1 MKKSTFNTIKKLS
14 KKSSIV
20 AIDKTVLI
28 DASGITATDL
38 ETWYQIA
45 LPDGWKVTGAGVV
58 SLEILQATAGAK
70 SVQID
75 FETWAGVFN
84 IDGRTFRSSVEPAY
98 DFPKPPDTLNML
110 IDGRIFS
117 KDVAGVLDFLGKDEL
132 RPAMLGAYIGADIV
146 GTNAHILRY
155 IKSDYEGAPFILTR
169 AGVELVKSCL
179 KDVETWTVKQD
190 KYNVCLT
197 SKGGGRIIA
206 RKIAETYPPYK
217 TVIPQNNEGLITL
230 DKNELQR
237 TLKSLES
244 VVNKNT
250 NQIELKTIDAG
261 GVTVK
266 GFDIDRQTESTQ
278 ELRAGVEGLPSAFRI
293 GFNSKYL
300 QTVCSNIAG
309 DSFNMQLSQPNRAG
323 VVNDEI
329 LIMPVMLSE

>member
-1 MKKSTFNTIKKLS
+1 M
-14 KKSSIV
+14 
-20 AIDKTVLI
+20 
-28 DASGITATDL
+28 
-38 ETWYQIA
+38 
-45 LPDGWKVTGAGVV
+45 LP
-58 SLEILQATAGAK
+58 
-70 SVQID
+70 
-75 FETWAGVFN
+75 
-84 IDGRTFRSSVEPAY
+84 Y
-98 DFPKPPDTLNML
+98 
-110 IDGRIFS
+110 GRIIA
-117 KDVAGVLDFLGKDEL
+117 KNVVGVLDFLGKDEL

-155 IKSDYEGAPFILTR
+155 IKTEYEGEPFILTR
-169 AGVELVKSCL
+169 AGVELIKACL

-197 SKGGGRIIA
+197 SAGVGRIIA

-230 DKNELQR
+230 DKKELQR

-250 NQIELKTIDAG
+250 TQIELKTIDAG
-261 GVTVK
+261 VVAVK
-266 GFDIDRQTESTQ
+266 GVDIDRQTESSQ
-278 ELRAGVEGLPSAFRI
+278 ELNAGVEGLASAFRI

-309 DSFNMQLSQPNRAG
+309 DTVSMELSAPNRAG
-323 VVNDEI
+323 VVNNEI

>member
-1 MKKSTFNTIKKLS
+1 MKKTTFNTIKKVS
-14 KKSSIV
+14 KKSSIA
-20 AIDKTVLI
+20 AIDKAVLI
-28 DASGITATDL
+28 DASAITATDL

-45 LPDGWKVTGAGVV
+45 LPDGWTVTGAGVV
-58 SLEILQATAGAK
+58 SLDILQATAGAK

-84 IDGRTFRSSVEPAY
+84 IDGRAFRSSAIPAY
-98 DFPKPPDTLNML
+98 DYPTPPDTLNML
-110 IDGRIFS
+110 PDGRIIA

-155 IKSDYEGAPFILTR
+155 IKTDYEGAPFILTR
-169 AGVELVKSCL
+169 AGVEIVKASL

-206 RKIAETYPPYK
+206 RKIAETYPNYRA
-217 TVIPQNNEGLITL
+217 VIPRDNEGLITL
-230 DKNELQR
+230 DKNELQK
-237 TLKSLES
+237 TLKSLDS

-250 NQIELKTIDAG
+250 NQIELKTTDAV
-261 GVTVK
+261 GVTVR

-278 ELRAGVEGLPSAFRI
+278 ELRADVEGLPSAFRI

-309 DSFNMQLSQPNRAG
+309 DTINMQLSSPSRAG

-329 LIMPVMLSE
+329 LIMPIVLTL

>member
-14 KKSSIV
+14 KKSSIA
-20 AIDKTVLI
+20 AIDKSVLI

-38 ETWYQIA
+38 ETWYKIA
-45 LPDGWKVTGAGVV
+45 LPDGWTVTGAGVV

-117 KDVAGVLDFLGKDEL
+117 KDVAGVLDFLSKDEL

-169 AGVELVKSCL
+169 AGVEIVKASL

-190 KYNVCLT
+190 KENVCLY
-197 SKGGGRIIA
+197 SGGVQIIA
-206 RKIAETYPPYK
+206 RKITETYPPYK
-217 TVIPQNNEGLITL
+217 TVIPQDNNGLITL
-230 DKNELQR
+230 DKNELQK
-237 TLKSLES
+237 TLKSLDS

-250 NQIELKTIDAG
+250 NQIELNTIDAG
-261 GVTVK
+261 VVAVK

-278 ELRAGVEGLPSAFRI
+278 ELRAGVEGLPSSFRI
-293 GFNSKYL
+293 GFNSKHL

-309 DSFNMQLSQPNRAG
+309 DTINMQLSTPTRAG

-329 LIMPVMLSE
+329 LIMPIVLTL